1 MKEVSALALYVPLP
15 KTACGR
21 DLASVTTSLYR
32 PFHHKVCTAV
42 LEGCGQGKCPALQ
55 LSWHCSRTHGHRA
68 PQRTG
73 LAGHK
78 LRALPS
84 LDHSL
89 PQLQGGT
96 ERYQV
101 VDKLPLTTTTGH
113 RHLSWSDHRPV
124 TKCNPEVHATMLL
137 KWLLI
142 VCYW

>member
-21 DLASVTTSLYR
+21 DLASATTFLYR

-73 LAGHK
+73 LAVPGQMLSTATYIWIIASSHGSHDTHW
-78 LRALPS
+78 LGRLDVCLVVHVGPS
-84 LDHSL
+84 ATVHTAASAFFSCDIGF
-89 PQLQGGT
+89 LQ
-96 ERYQV
+96 
-101 VDKLPLTTTTGH
+101 
-113 RHLSWSDHRPV
+113 
-124 TKCNPEVHATMLL
+124 
-137 KWLLI
+137 
-142 VCYW
+142 